1 MENATETV
9 KNIRSKHRHFA
20 KVEQKAFL
28 DSKGISYQEYLSSDS
43 DSSESDSESDDVVA
57 VKVASNIQ
65 ALETQVESD
74 MEQSETQDMQTEPIT
89 THQRSES
96 TPTDEHPPEE
106 DDKNFLH
113 KSTPDLDVNSVLVL
127 DILKETDFNWFAFV
141 AYLEP
146 KFLSQGY
153 TQEVFDQFLS
163 DFASQLHNL
172 GLNDEQYRLAEQP
185 RVVYLLEM
193 QEKEIRAEMIEE
205 GKDENDLTSNE
216 TVDDI
221 DREVIQVKLRQIKD
235 KARKKAQAE
244 IEGSGLFQRKSV
256 HRMDAIEKRPPDIG
270 EVMEKM
276 VAEVDVGADKWWRT
290 GVYTFSGDIKKE
302 KRITF
307 KSLAEKP
314 SDHYGEKI
322 SYSTVV
328 QLCSTK

>member
-1 MENATETV
+1 MSGVENATETV

-43 DSSESDSESDDVVA
+43 DSSESDSESDDVV
-57 VKVASNIQ
+57 VVEVDSNIQ
-65 ALETQVESD
+65 ALLPIQETQVESD
-74 MEQSETQDMQTEPIT
+74 IEQSETQVMQTEPIT
-89 THQRSES
+89 THQRTAS
-96 TPTDEHPPEE
+96 TPTDEHPVEEE
-106 DDKNFLH
+106 DRNCPH
-113 KSTPDLDVNSVLVL
+113 NGIPDLDVNSVLVL

-163 DFASQLHNL
+163 HFASQLHNL

-185 RVVYLLEM
+185 RVVYLSEM

-221 DREVIQVKLRQIKD
+221 DREAIQIKIAPD
-235 KARKKAQAE
+235 KRQ
-244 IEGSGLFQRKSV
+244 S
-256 HRMDAIEKRPPDIG
+256 
-270 EVMEKM
+270 
-276 VAEVDVGADKWWRT
+276 
-290 GVYTFSGDIKKE
+290 KKE
-302 KRITF
+302 GT
-307 KSLAEKP
+307 S
-314 SDHYGEKI
+314 
-322 SYSTVV
+322 
-328 QLCSTK
+328 